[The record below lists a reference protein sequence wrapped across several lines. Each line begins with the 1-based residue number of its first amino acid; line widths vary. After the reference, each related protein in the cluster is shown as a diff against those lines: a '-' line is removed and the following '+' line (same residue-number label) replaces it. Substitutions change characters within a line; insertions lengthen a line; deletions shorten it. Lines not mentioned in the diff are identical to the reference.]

1 MEKEISTR
9 DTYGK
14 EIIELGKKNKDI
26 IVLDADLSVTTRT
39 NLFKNEFPDRFIDLG
54 IAEQNLLGV
63 SAGLAAAGKIPFAST
78 FAMYAAGRAFEQ
90 VRNSVCYPNL
100 NVKIV
105 TTHGGLTAGQNGA
118 GHQCLEDIGLM
129 RIIPNMV
136 VISPSDSV
144 ETKKALKAI
153 ENYNGPVYLR
163 LSVLPVPIIH
173 DEDTYEF
180 EIGKGNILVEGDD
193 LTVIATGSLVANT
206 LEAVKRLNN
215 EGYSVELI
223 NMPTIKPLDIDLI
236 NESVSKTGEV
246 VTVEEHNVIGGL
258 GGAVSEELS
267 SINPV
272 KVNRIGIKDQFGISG
287 YPRELLKKFN
297 LDADGIYN
305 QLKDIL
311 DNKKEVAS

>member
-173 DEDTYEF
+173 DEDT
-180 EIGKGNILVEGDD
+180 
-193 LTVIATGSLVANT
+193 